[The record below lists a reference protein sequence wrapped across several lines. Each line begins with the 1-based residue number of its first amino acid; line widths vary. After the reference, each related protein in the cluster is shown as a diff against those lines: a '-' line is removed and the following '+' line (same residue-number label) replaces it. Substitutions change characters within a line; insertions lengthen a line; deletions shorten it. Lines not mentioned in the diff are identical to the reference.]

1 MNLRETFATDDD
13 DGVDFDGVVTGSE
26 ERMPRRVV
34 IDVAVVVAQAPPRRA
49 RRAAMDMVRVWIY
62 RPTLVLTCGFCLFSL
77 FCVLCWASCLL
88 LCLFG
93 PLTRGK

>member
-34 IDVAVVVAQAPPRRA
+34 IVVAVVVAQAPPRRA
-49 RRAAMDMVRVWIY
+49 RRAAMDMVRYCLDLLLDLLSISW
-62 RPTLVLTCGFCLFSL
+62 LVLVAFVSSL
-77 FCVLCWASCLL
+77 CFVFCVG
-88 LCLFG
+88 LFG